1 MYLIKRVLVTGLFL
15 LDNLSVGKRYRL
27 IKIIIISSMLK
38 SKIYDNFKI
47 DKKIKFPNPNR
58 EIKETKNKNFWFKKK
73 SK

>member
-58 EIKETKNKNFWFKKK
+58 EIKETKNKNF
-73 SK
+73 